1 VRSNLPTRT
10 LLAKA
15 GRTGACGT
23 SQDASSS
30 QAGRDGAGVRQTAL
44 PGRWSALLWYLAVA
58 VLFIVLLLLV
68 AAPLLQLTV
77 SSVARPEGGGFTLA
91 NYAAAFG
98 KARHLRALGNSLL
111 LGSIVT
117 ACCIIFAVPLAWA
130 VSRTDMPLKGLVR
143 LTVIATFITPS
154 YLGGVAWILLAAPR
168 AGWLNRVWIAVTGGG
183 TGPFNIY
190 SFTGLVLVVTI
201 YAYPYVFVA
210 TSAALDLVSSEMEDA
225 ASILGSSR
233 LRTALRITMPLVM
246 PAIFAGGIVA
256 FLDTIALFGTPALI
270 AVPAHFSVMTTQ
282 LWNFFEYPVQV
293 EVAAAYCAP
302 LVGITMFLLWF
313 QRAVLSRKGFVAVTG
328 KGGERRLIPLGRWR
342 WVALLYAL
350 IIGAL
355 SVYLPLA
362 TICQAAFS
370 KAWGRGFS
378 LQNLTLANFRYL
390 LFEYP
395 ITQQSIVHTLLY
407 SGVAATA
414 CVVLGLAVAYLI
426 SRKLVPMASLLGGL
440 IMAPFVIPGIVLGMA
455 FYATFAP
462 PPAAL
467 NGTAAIVILAFIS
480 RFIPIAYSN
489 AAAAMRSINPEMEEA
504 ARILGAGRFSTIRRV
519 VAPLL
524 KTSLAGA
531 WLMVFIPAARELS
544 TALFV
549 VGPQTRVLAILM
561 LDLNEE
567 GNFEIL
573 AASGC
578 ILLVVMLATLVVS
591 LRLLGRDFMLRT

>member
-1 VRSNLPTRT
+1 M
-10 LLAKA
+10 
-15 GRTGACGT
+15 
-23 SQDASSS
+23 
-30 QAGRDGAGVRQTAL
+30 TA
-44 PGRWSALLWYLAVA
+44 ALVI
-58 VLFIVLLLLV
+58 FLLLLI
-68 AAPLLQLTV
+68 AAPLVKLAI
-77 SSVARPEGGGFTLA
+77 SSLEPPDGGGLTLA
-91 NYAAAFG
+91 NYVAAFG
-98 KARHLRALGNSLL
+98 NARHLQALGNSLL
-111 LGSIVT
+111 LGIAVT
-117 ACCIIFAVPLAWA
+117 ACCIVFAVPLAWA

-143 LTVIATFITPS
+143 LTVLATFITPS

-168 AGWLNRVWIAVTGGG
+168 AGWLNRWAMALTGGN

-190 SFTGLVLVVTI
+190 SFTGLVFVVAI

-233 LRTALRITMPLVM
+233 LRTALRVTFPLVL
-246 PAIFAGGIVA
+246 PAIFAGSIVA

-270 AVPAHFSVMTTQ
+270 AIPAHFSVMTTQ

-302 LVGITMFLLWF
+302 LLGITMFLLWL
-313 QRAVLSRKGFVAVTG
+313 QRVVLNRKGYISVTG
-328 KGGERRLIPLGRWR
+328 KAGERRLIRLGAWR

-350 IIGAL
+350 FIGAL
-355 SVYLPLA
+355 SVYLPFA

-395 ITQQSIVHTLLY
+395 ITQQSIAHTLLY
-407 SGVAATA
+407 SGIAATS

-426 SRKLVPMASLLGGL
+426 RSRIVPAARFLGGL
-440 IMAPFVIPGIVLGMA
+440 VMAPFVIPGVVLGMA
-455 FYATFAP
+455 FYATYAP

-467 NGTAAIVILAFIS
+467 NGTAAIVVLAFIA
-480 RFIPIAYSN
+480 RFIPIAYAN
-489 AAAAMRSINPEMEEA
+489 ASAALRSINPEMEQA
-504 ARILGAGRFSTIRRV
+504 AQILGAARGTTIRRIL
-519 VAPLL
+519 APLL
-524 KTSLAGA
+524 KTSLTGA

-549 VGPQTRVLAILM
+549 IGPQTRVLAILM

>member
-1 VRSNLPTRT
+1 M
-10 LLAKA
+10 
-15 GRTGACGT
+15 
-23 SQDASSS
+23 
-30 QAGRDGAGVRQTAL
+30 TA
-44 PGRWSALLWYLAVA
+44 ALVI
-58 VLFIVLLLLV
+58 FLLLLI
-68 AAPLLQLTV
+68 AAPLVKLAI
-77 SSVARPEGGGFTLA
+77 SSLEPPDGGGLTLA
-91 NYAAAFG
+91 NYVAAFG
-98 KARHLRALGNSLL
+98 NARHLQALGNSLL
-111 LGSIVT
+111 LGIAVT
-117 ACCIIFAVPLAWA
+117 ACCIVFAVPLAWA

-143 LTVIATFITPS
+143 LTVLATFITPS

-168 AGWLNRVWIAVTGGG
+168 AGWLNRWAMALTGGN

-190 SFTGLVLVVTI
+190 SFTGLVFVVAI

-210 TSAALDLVSSEMEDA
+210 TSGALDLVSSEMEDA

-233 LRTALRITMPLVM
+233 LRTALRVTFPLVL
-246 PAIFAGGIVA
+246 PAIFAGSIVA

-270 AVPAHFSVMTTQ
+270 AIPAHFSVMTTQ

-302 LVGITMFLLWF
+302 LLGITMFLLWL
-313 QRAVLSRKGFVAVTG
+313 QRVVLNRKGYISVTG
-328 KGGERRLIPLGRWR
+328 KAGERRLIRLGAWR

-350 IIGAL
+350 FIGAL
-355 SVYLPLA
+355 SVYLPFA

-395 ITQQSIVHTLLY
+395 ITQQSIAHTLLY
-407 SGVAATA
+407 SGIAATS

-426 SRKLVPMASLLGGL
+426 RSRIVPAARFLGGL
-440 IMAPFVIPGIVLGMA
+440 VMAPFVIPGVVLGMA
-455 FYATFAP
+455 FYATYAP

-467 NGTAAIVILAFIS
+467 NGTAAIVVLAFIA
-480 RFIPIAYSN
+480 RFIPIAYAN
-489 AAAAMRSINPEMEEA
+489 ASAALRSINPEMEQA
-504 ARILGAGRFSTIRRV
+504 AQILGAARGTTIRRIL
-519 VAPLL
+519 APLI

-549 VGPQTRVLAILM
+549 IGPQTRVLAILM

-591 LRLLGRDFMLRT
+591 LRLLGRDFMLRP

>member
-1 VRSNLPTRT
+1 
-10 LLAKA
+10 
-15 GRTGACGT
+15 
-23 SQDASSS
+23 
-30 QAGRDGAGVRQTAL
+30 
-44 PGRWSALLWYLAVA
+44 
-58 VLFIVLLLLV
+58 
-68 AAPLLQLTV
+68 
-77 SSVARPEGGGFTLA
+77 
-91 NYAAAFG
+91 
-98 KARHLRALGNSLL
+98 
-111 LGSIVT
+111 
-117 ACCIIFAVPLAWA
+117 
-130 VSRTDMPLKGLVR
+130 
-143 LTVIATFITPS
+143 
-154 YLGGVAWILLAAPR
+154 
-168 AGWLNRVWIAVTGGG
+168 
-183 TGPFNIY
+183 
-190 SFTGLVLVVTI
+190 
-201 YAYPYVFVA
+201 
-210 TSAALDLVSSEMEDA
+210 MEDA

-233 LRTALRITMPLVM
+233 LRTALRVTFPLVL
-246 PAIFAGGIVA
+246 PAIFAGSIVA

-270 AVPAHFSVMTTQ
+270 AIPAHFSVMTTQ

-302 LVGITMFLLWF
+302 LLGITMFLLWL
-313 QRAVLSRKGFVAVTG
+313 QRIVLNRKGYISVTG
-328 KGGERRLIPLGRWR
+328 KAGERRLIRLGAWR

-350 IIGAL
+350 FIGAL
-355 SVYLPLA
+355 SVYLPFA

-395 ITQQSIVHTLLY
+395 ITQQSIAHTLLY
-407 SGVAATA
+407 SGIAATS

-426 SRKLVPMASLLGGL
+426 RSRIVPAARFLGGL
-440 IMAPFVIPGIVLGMA
+440 VMAPFVIPGVVLGMA
-455 FYATFAP
+455 FYATYAP

-467 NGTAAIVILAFIS
+467 NGTAAIVVLAFIA
-480 RFIPIAYSN
+480 RFIPIAYAN
-489 AAAAMRSINPEMEEA
+489 ASAALRSINPEMEEA
-504 ARILGAGRFSTIRRV
+504 AQILGAARGTTIRRIL
-519 VAPLL
+519 APLL
-524 KTSLAGA
+524 KTSLTGA

-549 VGPQTRVLAILM
+549 IGPQTRVLAILM

>member
-1 VRSNLPTRT
+1 M
-10 LLAKA
+10 
-15 GRTGACGT
+15 
-23 SQDASSS
+23 
-30 QAGRDGAGVRQTAL
+30 TA
-44 PGRWSALLWYLAVA
+44 ALVI
-58 VLFIVLLLLV
+58 FLLLLI
-68 AAPLLQLTV
+68 AAPLVKLAI
-77 SSVARPEGGGFTLA
+77 SSLEPPDGGGLTLA
-91 NYAAAFG
+91 NYVAAFG
-98 KARHLRALGNSLL
+98 NARHLQALGNSLL
-111 LGSIVT
+111 LGIAVT
-117 ACCIIFAVPLAWA
+117 ACCIVFAVPLAWA

-143 LTVIATFITPS
+143 LTVLATFITPS

-168 AGWLNRVWIAVTGGG
+168 AGWLNRWAMALTGGN

-190 SFTGLVLVVTI
+190 SFTGLVFVVAI

-233 LRTALRITMPLVM
+233 LRTALRVTFPLVL
-246 PAIFAGGIVA
+246 PAIFAGSIVA

-270 AVPAHFSVMTTQ
+270 AIPAHFSVMTTQ

-302 LVGITMFLLWF
+302 LLGITMFLLWL
-313 QRAVLSRKGFVAVTG
+313 QRIVLNRKGYISVTG
-328 KGGERRLIPLGRWR
+328 KAGERRLIRLGAWR

-350 IIGAL
+350 FIGAL
-355 SVYLPLA
+355 SVYLPFA

-395 ITQQSIVHTLLY
+395 ITQQSIAHTLLY
-407 SGVAATA
+407 SGIAATS

-426 SRKLVPMASLLGGL
+426 RSRIVPAARFLGGL
-440 IMAPFVIPGIVLGMA
+440 VMAPFVIPGVVLGMA
-455 FYATFAP
+455 FYATYAP

-467 NGTAAIVILAFIS
+467 NGTAAIVVLAFIA
-480 RFIPIAYSN
+480 RFIPIAYAN
-489 AAAAMRSINPEMEEA
+489 ASAALRSINPEMEEA
-504 ARILGAGRFSTIRRV
+504 AQILGAARGTTIRRIL
-519 VAPLL
+519 APLI

-549 VGPQTRVLAILM
+549 IGPQTRVLAILM

>member
-1 VRSNLPTRT
+1 
-10 LLAKA
+10 LAA
-15 GRTGACGT
+15 SAR
-23 SQDASSS
+23 DAAANAR
-30 QAGRDGAGVRQTAL
+30 QAA
-44 PGRWSALLWYLAVA
+44 LAVRLTSLSWSVMTA
-58 VLFIVLLLLV
+58 ALVIFLLLLI
-68 AAPLLQLTV
+68 AAPLVKLAI
-77 SSVARPEGGGFTLA
+77 SSLEPPDGGGLTLA
-91 NYAAAFG
+91 NYVAAFG
-98 KARHLRALGNSLL
+98 NARHLQALGNSLL
-111 LGSIVT
+111 LGIAVT
-117 ACCIIFAVPLAWA
+117 ACCIVFAVPLAWA

-143 LTVIATFITPS
+143 LTVLATFITPS

-168 AGWLNRVWIAVTGGG
+168 AGWLNRWAMALTGGN

-190 SFTGLVLVVTI
+190 SFTGLVFVVAI

-233 LRTALRITMPLVM
+233 LRTALRVTFPLVL
-246 PAIFAGGIVA
+246 PAIFAGSIVA

-270 AVPAHFSVMTTQ
+270 AIPAHFSVMTTQ

-302 LVGITMFLLWF
+302 LLGITMFLLWL
-313 QRAVLSRKGFVAVTG
+313 QRVVLNRKGYISVTG
-328 KGGERRLIPLGRWR
+328 KAGERRLIRLGAWR

-350 IIGAL
+350 FIGAL
-355 SVYLPLA
+355 SVYLPFA

-395 ITQQSIVHTLLY
+395 ITQQSIAHTLLY
-407 SGVAATA
+407 SGIAATS

-426 SRKLVPMASLLGGL
+426 RSRIVPAARFLGGL
-440 IMAPFVIPGIVLGMA
+440 VMAPFVIPGVVLGMA
-455 FYATFAP
+455 FYATYAP

-467 NGTAAIVILAFIS
+467 NGTAAIVVLAFIA
-480 RFIPIAYSN
+480 RFIPIAYAN
-489 AAAAMRSINPEMEEA
+489 ASAALRSINPEMEEA
-504 ARILGAGRFSTIRRV
+504 AQILGAARGTTIRRIL
-519 VAPLL
+519 APLI

-549 VGPQTRVLAILM
+549 IGPQTRVLAILM

>member
-1 VRSNLPTRT
+1 M
-10 LLAKA
+10 
-15 GRTGACGT
+15 
-23 SQDASSS
+23 
-30 QAGRDGAGVRQTAL
+30 TA
-44 PGRWSALLWYLAVA
+44 ALVI
-58 VLFIVLLLLV
+58 FLLLLI
-68 AAPLLQLTV
+68 AAPLVKLAI
-77 SSVARPEGGGFTLA
+77 SSLEPPDGGGLTLA
-91 NYAAAFG
+91 NYVAAFG
-98 KARHLRALGNSLL
+98 NARHLQALGNSLL
-111 LGSIVT
+111 LGVAVT
-117 ACCIIFAVPLAWA
+117 ACCIVFAVPLAWA

-143 LTVIATFITPS
+143 LTVLATFITPS

-168 AGWLNRVWIAVTGGG
+168 AGWLNRWAMALTGGN

-190 SFTGLVLVVTI
+190 SFTGLVFVVAI

-233 LRTALRITMPLVM
+233 LRTALRVTFPLVL
-246 PAIFAGGIVA
+246 PAIFAGSIVA

-270 AVPAHFSVMTTQ
+270 AIPAHFSVMTTQ

-302 LVGITMFLLWF
+302 LLGITMFLLWL
-313 QRAVLSRKGFVAVTG
+313 QRVVLNRKGYISVTG
-328 KGGERRLIPLGRWR
+328 KAGERRLIRLGAWR

-350 IIGAL
+350 FIGAL
-355 SVYLPLA
+355 SVYLPFA

-395 ITQQSIVHTLLY
+395 ITQQSIAHTLLY
-407 SGVAATA
+407 SGIAATA
-414 CVVLGLAVAYLI
+414 CVILGLAVAYLI
-426 SRKLVPMASLLGGL
+426 RSRIVPAARFLGGL
-440 IMAPFVIPGIVLGMA
+440 VMAPFVIPGVVLGMA
-455 FYATFAP
+455 FYATYAP

-467 NGTAAIVILAFIS
+467 NGTAAIVVLAFIA
-480 RFIPIAYSN
+480 RFIPIAYAN
-489 AAAAMRSINPEMEEA
+489 ASAALRSINPEMEEA
-504 ARILGAGRFSTIRRV
+504 AQILGAARGTTIRRIL
-519 VAPLL
+519 APLI

-549 VGPQTRVLAILM
+549 IGPQTRVLAILM